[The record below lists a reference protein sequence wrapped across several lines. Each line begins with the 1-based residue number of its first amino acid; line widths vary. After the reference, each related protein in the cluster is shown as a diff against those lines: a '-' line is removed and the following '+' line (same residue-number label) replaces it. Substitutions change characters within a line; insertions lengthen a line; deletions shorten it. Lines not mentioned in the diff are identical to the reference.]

1 MSTKAAP
8 QTESAAMIERLLAAI
23 DVAERRKLIAQHPLL
38 DWDAVVSA
46 LTDRARQE
54 INANIQNAQLLA
66 DIAATVSEVI
76 GSQVALARSHRAKAN
91 ALWVGNQKLQTA
103 TIRRAVRFGSSTR
116 TGRCDPRGITGRVC
130 ITSCSIR

>member
-8 QTESAAMIERLLAAI
+8 QTECAAMIERLLAAI

-91 ALWVGNQKLQTA
+91 TLYAMDQHAAAIEMHRSAAALFEVAGEKQELARTLS
-103 TIRRAVRFGSSTR
+103 GSIQ
-116 TGRCDPRGITGRVC
+116 PLVLL
-130 ITSCSIR
+130 